1 MHNLLGLVSFHN
13 QDSGSRILDNDCA
26 VTNQSGPFQSS
37 LGHHDIVP

>member
-1 MHNLLGLVSFHN
+1 
-13 QDSGSRILDNDCA
+13 LDNDCA